1 LKTISVVVPVKNDLS
16 GARLLLSCL
25 RKQSLPCEI
34 VFVDNGSTD
43 GTAEFLESQGVRVLR
58 HPELR
63 VGALRN
69 RGVAVTQGQYIA
81 FADSDHEVDSN
92 WLEEGVRVLDSE
104 PSVVACGSHYL
115 APENGTWV
123 QRAWA
128 IHRLRGAECKDVD
141 WLASGNLFVRR
152 DAFLGVGGFNETLVA
167 AEDVD
172 LCHRLRDSGGT
183 IRHDPAIASIH
194 HGEARTLRRF
204 IKKEWW
210 RGSSGIRAWVSQ
222 GFPLREIPSLV
233 WPLWHLFFSLIF
245 LVVWFVAV
253 WHLPKLHYIWV
264 LFGIVILWVA
274 PATFLAMIIGRSR
287 GMKATSLLAILY
299 FVYGMTRGWALFRK

>member
-1 LKTISVVVPVKNDLS
+1 MKTISVVVPVKNDLS

-81 FADSDHEVDSN
+81 FADSDHEVDSK
-92 WLEEGVRVLDSE
+92 WLEQGMRVLDSE

-152 DAFLGVGGFNETLVA
+152 DAFLGVGGFSETLVA

-233 WPLWHLFFSLIF
+233 WPLWHLFFCFVFIVCIAVAFWNLPIGLAIATVFVVFLLWSLPSILLAF
-245 LVVWFVAV
+245 LVGRHHGFVKM
-253 WHLPKLHYIWV
+253 LQ
-264 LFGIVILWVA
+264 
-274 PATFLAMIIGRSR
+274 LA
-287 GMKATSLLAILY
+287 SLYNI
-299 FVYGMTRGWALFRK
+299 YGTTRGFALIRK